1 MLMVVNQLYAS
12 RAQPRGPSCRERG
25 PLRKAEPAYGPFAA
39 ARQEEAEGVQRVRDW
54 LKREVALITPPEHQ
68 LAVCLLFVEDIEPE
82 TGAVLADPPV
92 VELFTEQEQ
101 PEIGTTFA
109 AIGW

>member
-1 MLMVVNQLYAS
+1 MMVVNQPYAS

-54 LKREVALITPPEHQ
+54 LKREVALIIPPERQ
-68 LAVCLLFVEDIEPE
+68 LEMCLLFVEDIEPG
-82 TGAVLADPPV
+82 TGAVLAAPPV

-101 PEIGTTFA
+101 PEVGSTLA